1 MRAGIWLL
9 RLLQRPFGTVFWCF
23 EQRIARIRDHI
34 DNEKG
39 AQK

>member
-9 RLLQRPFGTVFWCF
+9 RLLQRPFGAAFWYF
-23 EQRIARIRDHI
+23 EQRIARIQNRI

-39 AQK
+39 GQ